1 MLSNQ
6 PKPSAVTDSVITLFD
21 PRNKKMLRRLTA
33 DQVSGLTKHFI
44 SEIQAKIKNIQ
55 QNCLPEYRRLFSG
68 DFNPQLPLDFEKKL
82 RLIECGTHSCK
93 AVDEI
98 LKKEAARYDQELRI
112 LCDIE
117 LSIYPYLRAPVRKC
131 DHIIQISYLTD
142 FSFVKRRFTK
152 CVHNARLEYEAKT
165 RSIGGKTDIDYC
177 SNETVTFIRRRDEK
191 NAEFLKRRDV
201 LVKETG
207 HLINLYDLHLKQAE
221 RKFNESYFIIKNL
234 EAIAIERGLMPYM
247 LTLTAPANYHPNPMN
262 GRSSFDQTSSYDS
275 QKYLT
280 RTWAKLR
287 ALLNKRG
294 TPFSLEKCFG
304 VRTAELHKD
313 GCVHWHILMFIDPN
327 ILEGFQ
333 QCLDFYFTSRQADV
347 KEIDGVA
354 AATYVLKYIGKT
366 VDTSKL
372 ERTDLYDEQADKIR
386 KEQDLSTIVD
396 VERVRAGIRAM
407 GIRQMQYYGIEGSL
421 TLFRALNKI
430 TDPLANLPESVR
442 AILSECR
449 MHDRSNGNTKI
460 TNFLAFKNF
469 LCDHLANVELIRE
482 EILNKHGATTKRVI
496 GVRFL
501 DSMIEILTGDKYE
514 VVTNIQE
521 TTKPAET
528 RALLHWQEDEKSKSK
543 DKVTVISIYPRKAD
557 RTNLKSFARPTASEL
572 LKRAK
577 LLNPDRYTT
586 PYLACNAPPERSN
599 PLTYAKI
606 CNLMSMP

>member
-6 PKPSAVTDSVITLFD
+6 PKPSAVTDNVITLFD
-21 PRNKKMLRRLTA
+21 PCNKRLLRRLTA

-44 SEIQAKIKNIQ
+44 FEIQAKIKHIQ
-55 QNCLPEYRRLFSG
+55 QDCLPEYRQLFSG
-68 DFNPQLPLDFEKKL
+68 DFKPQLPLDFEKKL
-82 RLIECGTHSCK
+82 RLIECGTHPCK
-93 AVDEI
+93 PIDEI
-98 LKKEAARYDQELRI
+98 LEKEAARYDQELRI
-112 LCDIE
+112 LCEIE
-117 LSIYPYLRAPVRKC
+117 LSIYPYLRAPVQKC

-152 CVHNARLEYEAKT
+152 CVHNARLEHEAKT

-191 NAEFLKRRDV
+191 NAEFLKRRSV

-207 HLINLYDLHLKQAE
+207 QLINLYDLHLKQAE

-262 GRSSFDQTSSYDS
+262 GRSSFDQTSSLNS

-313 GCVHWHILMFIDPN
+313 GCVHWHILMFIDPTT
-327 ILEGFQ
+327 LDSFQ
-333 QCLDFYFTSRQADV
+333 KCLDFYFTSQQADV

-366 VDTSKL
+366 VDATKL
-372 ERTDLYDEQADKIR
+372 DRTDLYDEQADKIR
-386 KEQDLSTIVD
+386 KEQDLSTIAD

-421 TLFRALNKI
+421 TLFRAINKI
-430 TDPLANLPESVR
+430 TDPTANLPASVR
-442 AILSECR
+442 AVLSECR
-449 MHDRSNGNTKI
+449 MHDRSGGNTKI

-469 LCDHLANVELIRE
+469 LCNHLADVELVRE
-482 EILNKHGATTKRVI
+482 EIINKHGASTKRVI

-501 DSMIEILTGDKYE
+501 ESMTDILTNDKYE
-514 VVTNIQE
+514 VVTNIE
-521 TTKPAET
+521 DTIKPVEAK
-528 RALLHWQEDEKSKSK
+528 ASLHDQLDEKSKAK
-543 DKVTVISIYPRKAD
+543 TEVTVISIYPRKAD
-557 RTNLKSFARPTASEL
+557 RTNLNNFARPTASEL
-572 LKRAK
+572 LKQARF
-577 LLNPDRYTT
+577 LNPDRYTA
-586 PYLACNAPPERSN
+586 PYLAYNAPPECTN

-606 CNLMSMP
+606 CNLLSMP

>member
-1 MLSNQ
+1 MLSSQ
-6 PKPSAVTDSVITLFD
+6 PKPSTVTDNVITLFD

-44 SEIQAKIKNIQ
+44 SEIQAKINTIQ
-55 QNCLPEYRRLFSG
+55 QNNLPEYKKLFSG
-68 DFNPQLPLDFEKKL
+68 DFETQLPMNFEKKL
-82 RLIECGTHSCK
+82 KLITLGDHACDKIKQVLNS
-93 AVDEI
+93 
-98 LKKEAARYDQELRI
+98 EAARHDQELRALSEFEI
-112 LCDIE
+112 
-117 LSIYPYLRAPVRKC
+117 SIYPYLRAPVRNC
-131 DHIIQISYLTD
+131 DHIMQLSYLTD

-165 RSIGGKTDIDYC
+165 RSIGGNTEIDYC

-191 NAEFLKRRDV
+191 NAEFLKRRSV

-207 HLINLYDLHLKQAE
+207 QLINLYDLHLKQAE

-234 EAIAIERGLMPYM
+234 EAIATERGLMPYM

-262 GRSSFDQTSSYDS
+262 GRSSFDQTSSHDS
-275 QKYLT
+275 QKYLS

-313 GCVHWHILMFIDPN
+313 GCVHWHILMFIDPTT
-327 ILEGFQ
+327 LDGFQ
-333 QCLDFYFTSRQADV
+333 KCLDFYFTSRQADV

-366 VDTSKL
+366 VDATKL
-372 ERTDLYDEQADKIR
+372 DRTDLYDEQADKIR

-482 EILNKHGATTKRVI
+482 EILNKHGAATKRVI

-501 DSMIEILTGDKYE
+501 DSMIEILTSDKYE
-514 VVTNIQE
+514 VVTNIPE

-528 RALLHWQEDEKSKSK
+528 RALLHWQEGEKSKSK
-543 DKVTVISIYPRKAD
+543 DEVTVISIYPRKAD

-572 LKRAK
+572 LKQAK

-586 PYLACNAPPERSN
+586 PYLVCNAPPARSN
-599 PLTYAKI
+599 SLTYAKI
-606 CNLMSMP
+606 CSLMSMP

>member
-1 MLSNQ
+1 MYLSQ
-6 PKPSAVTDSVITLFD
+6 PEFSQSENNVITLFD
-21 PRNKKMLRRLTA
+21 PRNTKLLRRLTA
-33 DQVSGLTKHFI
+33 DQVSGLTKQFI
-44 SEIQAKIKNIQ
+44 SEIQAKINSIQ
-55 QNCLPEYRRLFSG
+55 QNNLPEYRRLFSG
-68 DFNPQLPLDFEKKL
+68 DFNSQPTLNFDQKL
-82 RLIECGTHSCK
+82 KLVALGDNSCK
-93 AVDEI
+93 AVEGI
-98 LKKEAARYDQELRI
+98 LKKEAAR
-112 LCDIE
+112 IE
-117 LSIYPYLRAPVRKC
+117 TEMRDLSEFQISLMPYLRAPVHNC
-131 DHIIQISYLTD
+131 DHLMQLSYLTD

-152 CVHNARLEYEAKT
+152 AVHFARLEFEAKT
-165 RSIGGKTDIDYC
+165 RAVGGRTDIDYC
-177 SNETVTFIRRRDEK
+177 SNETVKFIQRRDEK
-191 NAEFLKRRDV
+191 NAEFLKRRSI

-207 HLINLYDLHLKQAE
+207 QLINLYDLHLKQAE
-221 RKFNESYFIIKNL
+221 RKFNESYYIIKNL
-234 EAIAIERGLMPYM
+234 EAIAIERGLTPYM
-247 LTLTAPANYHPNPMN
+247 LTLTAPANYHPNPQN
-262 GRSSFDQTSSYDS
+262 GRSSFDQSSSYDS
-275 QKYLT
+275 QKYLS

-287 ALLNKRG
+287 SLLNKRG
-294 TPFSLEKCFG
+294 TPFSLERCFG

-313 GCVHWHILMFIDPN
+313 GCVHWHILMFIEPN
-327 ILEGFQ
+327 ILESFQ

-386 KEQDLSTIVD
+386 KEQDLSTIAD

-407 GIRQMQYYGIEGSL
+407 GIRQMQYYGIEKSL

-430 TDPLANLPESVR
+430 TDPLENLPESVR

-501 DSMIEILTGDKYE
+501 DCMIEILTSDKYE

-521 TTKPAET
+521 TTKSAET
-528 RALLHWQEDEKSKSK
+528 KALLHWQEDEKSKSK
-543 DKVTVISIYPRKAD
+543 DEVTVISIYPRKAD
-557 RTNLKSFARPTASEL
+557 RTNPKSSARPTASEL
-572 LKRAK
+572 LKQAK
-577 LLNPDRYTT
+577 ILNPDRYTT
-586 PYLACNAPPERSN
+586 PYLAFNAPPQRSN
-599 PLTYAKI
+599 PLTYSKI
-606 CNLMSMP
+606 YSLMSMP

>member
-1 MLSNQ
+1 MVSNQ
-6 PKPSAVTDSVITLFD
+6 PKPSAVTDNVITLFD
-21 PRNKKMLRRLTA
+21 PCNKRMLRRLTA
-33 DQVSGLTKHFI
+33 DQVSGLTKNFI
-44 SEIQAKIKNIQ
+44 SEIQAKIKHIQ
-55 QNCLPEYRRLFSG
+55 QACLPEYRQLFSG
-68 DFNPQLPLDFEKKL
+68 DSKAQLPLDFEKKL
-82 RLIECGTHSCK
+82 SLIECGTHPCK
-93 AVDEI
+93 SIDEI

-112 LCDIE
+112 LCEIE
-117 LSIYPYLRAPVRKC
+117 LSIYPYLRAPVQKC

-152 CVHNARLEYEAKT
+152 CVHNARLEHEAKT

-191 NAEFLKRRDV
+191 NAEFLKRRSV

-207 HLINLYDLHLKQAE
+207 QLINLYDLHLKQAE
-221 RKFNESYFIIKNL
+221 RKFNESYFLIKNL

-313 GCVHWHILMFIDPN
+313 GCVHWHILMFIDPTA
-327 ILEGFQ
+327 LESFQ
-333 QCLDFYFTSRQADV
+333 KCLDFYFTSRQADV

-366 VDTSKL
+366 VDSTKL
-372 ERTDLYDEQADKIR
+372 DRTDLYDEQADKIR
-386 KEQDLSTIVD
+386 KEQDLSTIAD

-421 TLFRALNKI
+421 TLFRAINKI
-430 TDPLANLPESVR
+430 TNPTANLPASVR
-442 AILSECR
+442 AVLSECR
-449 MHDRSNGNTKI
+449 MHDRSGGNTKI

-469 LCDHLANVELIRE
+469 LCNHLADVELVRE
-482 EILNKHGATTKRVI
+482 EIINKHGAATKRVI

-501 DSMIEILTGDKYE
+501 ESMTDILTNDKYE
-514 VVTNIQE
+514 VVTNIEDTIKPVE
-521 TTKPAET
+521 TKAS
-528 RALLHWQEDEKSKSK
+528 LHDQPDEKSKAK
-543 DKVTVISIYPRKAD
+543 TEVTVISIYPRKAD
-557 RTNLKSFARPTASEL
+557 RTNLESFARPTASEL
-572 LKRAK
+572 LKQAK

-586 PYLACNAPPERSN
+586 PYLECNAPPERSN
-599 PLTYAKI
+599 SLTYAKI
-606 CNLMSMP
+606 CSLMSMP